1 MKFMNAGAPATLERY
16 AITHSIGPAKTRMS
30 LRIAVHSALVTALV
44 MAASA
49 VGLYLRAR
57 FGFVS

>member
-1 MKFMNAGAPATLERY
+1 MRFMNAGAPATPERY
-16 AITHSIGPAKTRMS
+16 AITHSTGPAKLRMS
-30 LRIAVHSALVTALV
+30 LGIAVHSALVTALI

-49 VGLYLRAR
+49 VGLYLCAR